1 MDKESLKYL
10 SKDELIEII
19 ISNNAT
25 RYTAFSKVI
34 DVVGKKV
41 LDIIEKQ
48 EKCDLLTPK
57 GRDKY
62 DKLEKEYQKW
72 EKIQESL

>member
-1 MDKESLKYL
+1 MDKKSLKYL
-10 SKDELIEII
+10 SKDELIEIV

-25 RYTAFSKVI
+25 RHTAFSKVI
-34 DVVGKKV
+34 GVVGEKV

-57 GRDKY
+57 GRDEH

-72 EKIQESL
+72 SKIQENL